1 MTWDP
6 SQYLRYDNERS
17 QPTRDLI
24 AALTNFHPK
33 TIVDLGCGTGNSSAL
48 LQQRWPTAAL
58 TGVDHSPEMLEQAS
72 MSGLAATWQQADLA
86 NWQPEEP
93 ADLIFSNAALHW
105 LDDHE
110 RLFPRLIS
118 HLTWGGI
125 LAAQMPN
132 NFSQP
137 SHTLIAEI
145 ASEPRWKQ
153 RLGEV
158 IRPSPVAPVERYLEL
173 LEPLTTD
180 IRVWTTTYFHVLR
193 GEHPVAEWTGGATLR
208 PVISALGD
216 DADNFI
222 NEYRSRLAVAYP
234 PRPDASTVLPFT
246 RMFILARR

>member
-24 AALTNFHPK
+24 AALTDLHPR
-33 TIVDLGCGTGNSSAL
+33 TIVDLGCGTGNSTAL

-72 MSGLAATWQQADLA
+72 LSGISATWQQADIA
-86 NWQPEEP
+86 EWQPNEP

-110 RLFPRLIS
+110 GLFPRLMS
-118 HLTWGGI
+118 HLTDGGN
-125 LAAQMPN
+125 LAVQMPN

-145 ASEPRWKQ
+145 ASEPRWNHCL
-153 RLGEV
+153 REV
-158 IRPSPVAPVERYLEL
+158 IRPSPVAPVERYLKL

-180 IRVWTTTYFHVLR
+180 TRVWTTTYFHVLR

-208 PVISALGD
+208 PVISVLGD
-216 DADNFI
+216 AADDFI
-222 NEYRSRLAVAYP
+222 NEYRERLAVAYP
-234 PRPDASTVLPFT
+234 QRSDGSTVLPFT
-246 RMFILARR
+246 RMFILATR

>member
-24 AALTNFHPK
+24 AALTDFHPG
-33 TIVDLGCGTGNSSAL
+33 TIVDLGCGTGNSTAL
-48 LQQRWPTAAL
+48 LRQRWPTAVL

-72 MSGLAATWQQADLA
+72 LSGISATWQQADIA
-86 NWQPEEP
+86 EWQPNEP
-93 ADLIFSNAALHW
+93 ADLIFSNASLHW

-110 RLFPRLIS
+110 GLFPRLMS
-118 HLTWGGI
+118 HLTDGGK
-125 LAAQMPN
+125 LAVQMPN

-145 ASEPRWKQ
+145 ASEPRWNH
-153 RLGEV
+153 RLREV
-158 IRPSPVAPVERYLEL
+158 IRPSPVASVERYLEL

-208 PVISALGD
+208 PVISVLGD
-216 DADNFI
+216 NADDFI
-222 NEYRSRLAVAYP
+222 NEYRKRLAVAYP
-234 PRPDASTVLPFT
+234 QRSDGSTVLPFT
-246 RMFILARR
+246 RMFILAGC